1 MCKKELVIFTTFTII
16 CFVGIFVC
24 CLLNLMFSINNSKYE
39 YKNIFKVVELVDYR
53 DIFYGQFLTD
63 IEFGKELEN
72 KSDYNS
78 SLRIQNICYIGKC
91 ILESKSVDVKNCSKA
106 CFEQSK
112 VCFYGEEECLENKCR
127 DAYWSYED
135 SECYEF
141 NRIKKWRNTEMYN
154 DSKIFEFIPNTQ
166 FKTKDEIC
174 DNGYRKCGIINKNE
188 DFLCL
193 KEDYSDFKCPINKI
207 IILSNN
213 KTPSDNFKYKKYKI
227 GESKNIFITN
237 ENTNDYLISDLYIN
251 FDKDDDDSNFQL
263 IDKDSYL
270 NFSKYNKVSL
280 EWRRESSSFSRLNVV
295 QYHSGF
301 TVNQMRIYQRAFS
314 QRAELYTKEK
324 LEEMNLKANSCK
336 GLLLNLG
343 VFLLGYYSLFANCM
357 SAHICKDNNRYDDMT
372 PMMYVIFFYIFFSPF
387 ILVSFISFIITI
399 YKIFI
404 YNKFSSMIYINEYK
418 NFSSQRESYL
428 DISIYYNKAQFI
440 NLLIIMLIIIFY
452 PIIVKKALEKKNSP
466 KGEIKI
472 ENITGCD
479 SYNLCSNS
487 DNYETPQSQDI
498 GRTYQGETPYYQ

>member
-24 CLLNLMFSINNSKYE
+24 CLLNLLSSINNSNYE

-53 DIFYGQFLTD
+53 NIFYGQFLTD

-91 ILESKSVDVKNCSKA
+91 ILESKSVDK
-106 CFEQSK
+106 
-112 VCFYGEEECLENKCR
+112 
-127 DAYWSYED
+127 
-135 SECYEF
+135 
-141 NRIKKWRNTEMYN
+141 
-154 DSKIFEFIPNTQ
+154 
-166 FKTKDEIC
+166 IC

-237 ENTNDYLISDLYIN
+237 ENTNDYLISDLFIN

-280 EWRRESSSFSRLNVV
+280 EWWRESSSFSRLNVV

-498 GRTYQGETPYYQ
+498 GQTYQGETPYYQ